1 MRWVPCALLFAS
13 PTLFGADFLCLHQ
26 NQRHVGYI
34 ERTETTEGTRQVT
47 RDTHVLFVRGARA
60 EGDLRVV
67 TEVVREDQLL
77 IGATRDVF
85 AGHVRDGVS
94 GERIGDQWLWR
105 IQRGKA
111 ETTETV
117 AAIAED
123 GALQVARIDHPHRY
137 FNPIDLET
145 HTLSWRDGE
154 WSDTDRRL
162 VFRGFGDRLQPSHL
176 VLFELPLTA
185 TACPPSEARQRR
197 STVNPVDGSAMT
209 LPAVLD
215 NDDLR
220 GKLGYELVGVPGE
233 PSLPQSREQR
243 WQQRDTHL
251 AVVVCRSCDGLADNA
266 LDPAWRL
273 PNAYVDSDAPMIID
287 QARVL
292 RRSTDLS
299 TMHAS
304 RRFVKSHLWQD
315 TDELGYA
322 SASQALADRRGNCSE
337 HAVLLA
343 ALARANGIPARIA
356 HGLVYFRGRRNA
368 RPSLQPHAWVQAFI
382 NGRWQSFDA
391 GQDLGFS
398 AGHLAI
404 TIGDGTPD
412 AALTE
417 LSRWR
422 GVTVRRVVRLD

>member
-1 MRWVPCALLFAS
+1 MFFS
-13 PTLFGADFLCLHQ
+13 PQLFGADVLCLHQ
-26 NQRHVGYI
+26 DQRHVGYI
-34 ERTETTEGTRQVT
+34 EHTESIEGNRQII
-47 RDTHVLFVRGARA
+47 RDNHVLFVRGARA

-67 TEVVREDQLL
+67 TEVVREGGVLV
-77 IGATRDVF
+77 GASRDVF
-85 AGHVRDGVS
+85 AGHVRDSVS
-94 GERIGDQWLWR
+94 GERNGDQWMWR
-105 IQRGKA
+105 IRRGNA

-123 GALQVARIDHPHRY
+123 GALQLARHDQPHRY

-145 HTLSWRDGE
+145 HTMVWQNGD

-162 VFRGFGDRLQPSHL
+162 VFREHGDRWAQAHL

-185 TACPPSEARQRR
+185 TPCPLDEAQKRR
-197 STVNPVDGSAMT
+197 STVNPVDGSAMV

-220 GKLGYELVGVPGE
+220 GKLGYELVGAPGA
-233 PSLPQSREQR
+233 PTLPQSREQR
-243 WQQRDTHL
+243 WRERDTHL
-251 AVVVCRSCDGLADNA
+251 AVVVCRSCDGLADQA
-266 LDPAWRL
+266 VDPAWQR
-273 PNAYVDSDAPMIID
+273 PNAFVDSDAPSIID
-287 QARVL
+287 QARAL

-304 RRFVKSHLWQD
+304 RRFVKRHLWQD

-356 HGLVYFRGRRNA
+356 HGLVYFRGRRNERA
-368 RPSLQPHAWVQAFI
+368 SLQPHAWVQAFV

-404 TIGDGTPD
+404 TISDGTPD